1 MSYPV
6 AFLTLMANNT
16 GKVTQIS
23 VTTNCGRIWRVM
35 RTRALE
41 RLKQGHMLFVLLLM
55 AQFQFWDG
63 MMTQVFVGRG
73 LVKEA
78 NPLMAPLVSGGSFL
92 PLKLLGIAVLL
103 ILLWILY
110 KRFPKMAVVAA
121 SSVCAL
127 SAVLIIWNFMVFFL
141 PS

>member
-1 MSYPV
+1 
-6 AFLTLMANNT
+6 
-16 GKVTQIS
+16 
-23 VTTNCGRIWRVM
+23 M
-35 RTRALE
+35 RTRTLE

-63 MMTQVFVGRG
+63 LMTQVFVSRG

-103 ILLWILY
+103 LLLWILY

-121 SSVCAL
+121 STISVF
-127 SAVLIIWNFMVFFL
+127 SAVLIIWNFMVFFR

>member
-1 MSYPV
+1 
-6 AFLTLMANNT
+6 
-16 GKVTQIS
+16 
-23 VTTNCGRIWRVM
+23 
-35 RTRALE
+35 
-41 RLKQGHMLFVLLLM
+41 MLFVLLLM

-63 MMTQVFVGRG
+63 LMTQVFVSRG

-103 ILLWILY
+103 LLLWILY

-121 SSVCAL
+121 STISVF
-127 SAVLIIWNFMVFFL
+127 SAVLIIWNFMVFFR